1 MVLSLTRVGGLALGS
16 ERRVL
21 DISVGGGRH
30 RAVDG
35 VLKWLDSRGAG
46 YYPAR
51 TWQGGLGTALSR
63 VDMGNPG

>member
-1 MVLSLTRVGGLALGS
+1 MALSLTRVEGLGQGS
-16 ERRVL
+16 VRRVL
-21 DISVGGGRH
+21 DISVGDRRR

-51 TWQGGLGTALSR
+51 TRQGGLGTALSR